1 MVISM
6 LIGNKLEYALKIL
19 IELALARGQG
29 LIPSRNIAEKCSIP
43 ANFMPQITAVLT
55 KKGWVTS
62 SRGPG
67 GGLKLAVEPGKVTVL
82 EVMEVLNNKLT
93 IKECLF
99 SDKKCSQSAACPLFP
114 LWKNIE
120 QGVMEVV
127 ENTTI
132 EDLVKDKLV
141 LEKREIC

>member
-1 MVISM
+1 M

-19 IELALARGQG
+19 MELALAQEQG
-29 LIPSRNIAEKCSIP
+29 MIPSRSIAEKCGIP
-43 ANFMPQITAVLT
+43 ANYMPQITSALS

-67 GGLKLAVEPGKVTVL
+67 GGLKLAVEPGSVTVL
-82 EVMEVLNNKLT
+82 EVMKVLDNKLT
-93 IKECLF
+93 VKECLF
-99 SDKKCSQSAACPLFP
+99 SEKICPQSASCPLFP

-120 QGVMEVV
+120 QGILDVV

-132 EDLVKDKLV
+132 AELVKDKLI
-141 LEKREIC
+141 LESRGTG

>member
-1 MVISM
+1 M
-6 LIGNKLEYALKIL
+6 LIGNKLEYALKIM
-19 IELALARGQG
+19 IELAQVRDQG
-29 LIPSRNIAEKCSIP
+29 LIPSRSIAEKCGIP
-43 ANFMPQITAVLT
+43 GNFMPQITAVLT

-93 IKECLF
+93 VKECLF
-99 SDKKCSQSAACPLFP
+99 SDKKCSQSTGCPLFP
-114 LWKNIE
+114 LWRKIE
-120 QGVMEVV
+120 QGIMEVV

-141 LEKREIC
+141 LGKREMN

>member
-1 MVISM
+1 M

-19 IELALARGQG
+19 MELALAQEQG
-29 LIPSRNIAEKCSIP
+29 MIPSRSIAEKCGIP
-43 ANFMPQITAVLT
+43 ANYMPQITSTLS

-67 GGLKLAVEPGKVTVL
+67 GGLKLAVEPGSVTVL
-82 EVMEVLNNKLT
+82 EVMKVLDNKLT
-93 IKECLF
+93 VKECLF
-99 SDKKCSQSAACPLFP
+99 SEKICPQSASCPLFP

-120 QGVMEVV
+120 QGILDVV

-132 EDLVKDKLV
+132 AELVKDKLI
-141 LEKREIC
+141 LESRGTG